1 MKAKPSKLSWKRFA
15 VFQWTLKSVQFP
27 ESEGLLEIAEMFS
40 NYSIDV
46 DFDHLPID
54 DNTLQVFVDI
64 RINQDPEGKEEHP
77 GYSIRLEAA
86 GQFDITPIN
95 EHDDAEKLQPIV
107 ASSTVNMM
115 IGRIRT
121 LIYQLTASGYLGSYE
136 LPSIDL
142 GDLFAQKAR
151 QLIHEEGESE

>member
-1 MKAKPSKLSWKRFA
+1 MKAKPSLLSWKRFA
-15 VFQWTLKSVQFP
+15 VFQWTLKSIQFP
-27 ESEGLLEIAEMFS
+27 ESVGSLEVAKMFS

-54 DNTLQVFVDI
+54 DNTLQVFVDV
-64 RINQDPEGKEEHP
+64 RINQDPDGIEEYP

-95 EHDDAEKLQPIV
+95 EHADSESLHSLV
-107 ASSTVNMM
+107 ASATVNLM

-151 QLIHEEGESE
+151 LSKIEDGIVE